1 MFTECEAFHMV
12 CGLFWNPSKSLH
24 TNHHNLTSPAQKP
37 APQPLLCAVSSPG
50 SRLRKAALKRL
61 APAPLKL
68 WLKLRESFN
77 RLLLVPAV
85 GREGRSPPQWMQ
97 QQQFVVNQSN
107 DEKSESQGSLQPAGA
122 AWYRETFHDFIIAPF
137 AVTILAMQ
145 QKGDDHQTVLIQEDM
160 MSLQPQDMMSLQL
173 ISCRRSFSVC
183 FGSVWCLCV
192 KLCHWSII
200 ASIFAQHTCER
211 SPLTDIRAI
220 GSLTDS
226 WDQVTETRFTKWPWR
241 PEISLKLQLGLAD
254 YLPCVSVN
262 KPRFSLL
269 FCQENPSWCNCGT
282 SCLLRW
288 GDLSHK
294 HLEPLDLIS
303 MKFGGRGNVSC
314 PCVTVLSSTW
324 TSHSWWGKT
333 HFKQGFGVF
342 WKCVEKI
349 SPSDRWQRAAPS
361 QVLLDVSSCSFP
373 ASPSAAH
380 RVCLTLGVFLNTSCP
395 GRNILTSLWCFF
407 SPYESEYLD
416 SDCNQF
422 LLWCKRS
429 EGGWGVF
436 VWLSDSADVNSSFS
450 TVQSAS
456 HWLTLL

>member
-12 CGLFWNPSKSLH
+12 CSLFWNPSKSLH
-24 TNHHNLTSPAQKP
+24 TNHHNLTSPAQKASTS
-37 APQPLLCAVSSPG
+37 APSVCSELTGITAQKSSPEKTCTR
-50 SRLRKAALKRL
+50 SFKALIETEGEFQQAAACSCCWQRG
-61 APAPLKL
+61 PI
-68 WLKLRESFN
+68 S
-77 RLLLVPAV
+77 PAV
-85 GREGRSPPQWMQ
+85 NAATAVCGKPEQWW
-97 QQQFVVNQSN
+97 
-107 DEKSESQGSLQPAGA
+107 KKWITRQPAGA

-436 VWLSDSADVNSSFS
+436 VWLSDSADVNCSFS